1 LATPLNNSRMR
12 AVALA
17 LAFFALA
24 PMAWAQS
31 GDPRPDSSSTVS
43 TATPADLPND
53 ETFSHFERVTTGI
66 KPPKATH
73 APDPKFPDLPPDA
86 EQHGI
91 VVILVGLNTKGRVQA
106 LRVLRSD
113 EKAFEQ
119 SAVETVKKWKFKPAE
134 KNGQPVPVQVTVEM
148 KFQR

>member
-1 LATPLNNSRMR
+1 MR
-12 AVALA
+12 ILA
-17 LAFFALA
+17 LLVLALSLTSFSA
-24 PMAWAQS
+24 NSLAQS
-31 GDPRPDSSSTVS
+31 RGAGPDGSSTVS
-43 TATPADLPND
+43 TATPDLPDD